1 MKQFPNTS
9 NIDPSSLDGLN
20 HLGKFL
26 ENAQLPSGAMP
37 SNQDGSHDPWDHLEA
52 VMGLTTLG
60 YFDQALKGLN
70 WMVTNQNKD
79 GSWYNLYRDEKPL
92 ELNKQTNY
100 ASYIAVAVW
109 HFYLLTNDINYLRN
123 FWEPVKK
130 GILFS
135 LSLQHN
141 NGAIA
146 WNIDESKKIDEDYL
160 LTGCSS
166 ISKSI
171 ECAIAICQVLE
182 HQSFELE
189 WREAHSKLITALEN
203 PSEIFDLKK
212 DRSRFSM
219 DWYYPILGGINSEQ
233 RIANLV
239 EKINDSF
246 WVKGLGIKCVADE
259 PWVTVAETSECSIAF
274 KKIGEDKIALE
285 LLLNAIA
292 IVDKKGIPYMGW
304 QFHENI
310 YWPEETPSWTSGACI
325 LAADANHQLTPGA
338 DLFIKQQFKSELGKR

>member
-1 MKQFPNTS
+1 MKKFPNIS
-9 NIDPSSLDGLN
+9 HIDPNSLDGLN

-26 ENAQLPSGAMP
+26 VDVQFLSGAIP

-52 VMGLTTLG
+52 LMGLTTLG
-60 YFDQALKGLN
+60 YKTQALKGLN
-70 WMVTNQNKD
+70 WMVSNQNQD
-79 GSWYNLYRDEKPL
+79 GSWYNLYQDEKPL

-100 ASYIAVAVW
+100 AAYVAVAVW
-109 HFYLLTNDINYLRN
+109 HFYLINNDVNFLQE

-135 LSLQHN
+135 LSLQHD

-146 WNIDESKKIDEDYL
+146 WNIDEFEKIDEDYL

-166 ISKSI
+166 IAKSL
-171 ECAIAICQVLE
+171 ECAIAICQALGDQNYE
-182 HQSFELE
+182 SE
-189 WREAHSKLITALEN
+189 WRIAHSKLIAALEN
-203 PSEIFDLKK
+203 PSGIFDLKK

-219 DWYYPILGGINSEQ
+219 DWYYPILGGINSKK
-233 RIANLV
+233 RINSLTT
-239 EKINDSF
+239 KIKDSF
-246 WVKGLGIKCVADE
+246 WIQGLGIKCVSHE

-285 LLLNAIA
+285 LLQNAIS
-292 IVDKKGIPYMGW
+292 IVDSKGIPYMGW

-310 YWPEETPSWTSGACI
+310 YWPDETPSWTSAACI
-325 LAADANHQLTPGA
+325 LAADANNRLTSGA
-338 DLFIKQQFKSELGKR
+338 GLFLKQQFKS

>member
-1 MKQFPNTS
+1 MTQFPNTS
-9 NIDPSSLDGLN
+9 NIDPSSIDGLN

-26 ENAQLPSGAMP
+26 EDTQFHSGAIP
-37 SNQDGSHDPWDHLEA
+37 SNQDNSHDPWDHLEA

-60 YFDQALKGLN
+60 YKNKALNGLH
-70 WMVTNQNKD
+70 WMVANQNED
-79 GSWYNLYRDEKPL
+79 GSWYNLYKDERPL

-100 ASYIAVAVW
+100 ASYLAVAVW
-109 HFYLLTNDINYLRN
+109 HFYLLNNDMNFLQN

-135 LSLQHN
+135 LSVQHN

-146 WNIDESKKIDEDYL
+146 WNIDKSEKLDEDYL

-166 ISKSI
+166 IAKSL
-171 ECAIAICQVLE
+171 ECAIAICQVLK
-182 HQSFELE
+182 HKKFESE
-189 WREAHSKLITALEN
+189 WRDAHSKLIAALEN
-203 PSEIFDLKK
+203 PAEIFDLKK

-219 DWYYPILGGINSEQ
+219 DWYYPILGGIHSKQ
-233 RIANLV
+233 RIATLI
-239 EKINDSF
+239 EMIKTSF
-246 WVKGLGIKCVADE
+246 WIKGLGIKCVADE

-292 IVDKKGIPYMGW
+292 IVDRQDIPYMGW

-310 YWPEETPSWTSGACI
+310 YWPEETPSWTAAACI

-338 DLFIKQQFKSELGKR
+338 NLFIKQQFKS

>member
-1 MKQFPNTS
+1 MKKFPNIS
-9 NIDPSSLDGLN
+9 HIDPSSLNGLSN
-20 HLGKFL
+20 LGKFL
-26 ENAQLPSGAMP
+26 DQTQFLSGAIP

-60 YFDQALKGLN
+60 YYDKALKGLH
-70 WMVTNQNKD
+70 WMVANQNED
-79 GSWYNLYRDEKPL
+79 GSWYNLYQDEEPL

-109 HFYLLTNDINYLRN
+109 HFYLLNNDINFLQT

-135 LSLQHN
+135 LSLQHS

-146 WNIDESKKIDEDYL
+146 WNIDEFQKIDEDYL

-166 ISKSI
+166 IAKSL
-171 ECAIAICQVLE
+171 ECAIAICQI
-182 HQSFELE
+182 LE
-189 WREAHSKLITALEN
+189 WQSLESEWRAAHSKLITALEH
-203 PSEIFDLKK
+203 PSKIFDLKK

-219 DWYYPILGGINSEQ
+219 DWYYPILGGVNSKQ
-233 RIANLV
+233 RIASLTTNI
-239 EKINDSF
+239 EDSF
-246 WVKGLGIKCVADE
+246 WIKGLGIKCVSDE
-259 PWVTVAETSECSIAF
+259 PWITVAETSECSIAY

-285 LLLNAIA
+285 LLHNAIA
-292 IVDKKGIPYMGW
+292 IVDREGIPYMGW

-310 YWPEETPSWTSGACI
+310 YWPEETPSWTSAACI
-325 LAADANHQLTPGA
+325 LAADANYQLTPGA
-338 DLFIKQQFKSELGKR
+338 NLFTKQQFKP

>member
-1 MKQFPNTS
+1 MKKFPNKS
-9 NIDPSSLDGLN
+9 IINPNSLEGLN
-20 HLGKFL
+20 HLGQFL
-26 ENAQLPSGAMP
+26 TNEQLLSGAIP

-60 YFDQALKGLN
+60 YKDQAHNGLQ
-70 WMVTNQNKD
+70 WMAANQNED
-79 GSWYNLYRDEKPL
+79 GSWYNLYQGEAPL

-100 ASYIAVAVW
+100 AAYIAVAVW
-109 HFYLLTNDINYLRN
+109 HFYLLNNNINFLQN

-130 GILFS
+130 GILFT

-146 WNIDESKKIDEDYL
+146 WNIDEFEKIDEDYL

-166 ISKSI
+166 IAKSL

-182 HQSFELE
+182 HKSIESG
-189 WREAHSKLITALEN
+189 WRDAHSKLIVALEN
-203 PSEIFDLKK
+203 PVEIFDLKK

-219 DWYYPILGGINSEQ
+219 DWYYPILGGINSKQ
-233 RIANLV
+233 RITSLIENI
-239 EKINDSF
+239 KDSF
-246 WVKGLGIKCVADE
+246 WIKGLGIKCVSDE
-259 PWVTVAETSECSIAF
+259 PWVTVAETSECSIAY
-274 KKIGEDKIALE
+274 KKIGEDKIASE

-292 IVDKKGIPYMGW
+292 IVDKEGIPYMGW

-310 YWPEETPSWTSGACI
+310 YWPEETPSWTSAACI
-325 LAADANHQLTPGA
+325 LAADANNQLTSGA
-338 DLFIKQQFKSELGKR
+338 NLFLEQQFKA

>member
-1 MKQFPNTS
+1 MTQFPNTS
-9 NIDPSSLDGLN
+9 NIDPSSIDGLN

-26 ENAQLPSGAMP
+26 EDTQFHSGAIP
-37 SNQDGSHDPWDHLEA
+37 SNQDNSHDPWDHLEA

-60 YFDQALKGLN
+60 YKDQALNGLH
-70 WMVTNQNKD
+70 WMVANQNKD
-79 GSWYNLYRDEKPL
+79 GSWYNLYQDERPL

-100 ASYIAVAVW
+100 ASYLSVAVW
-109 HFYLLTNDINYLRN
+109 HFYLLNDDINFLQN

-146 WNIDESKKIDEDYL
+146 WNMDENAKIDEDYL

-166 ISKSI
+166 IAKSL

-182 HQSFELE
+182 HQSLESE
-189 WREAHSKLITALEN
+189 WRGAHSKLLNALEK
-203 PSEIFDLKK
+203 PAEIFDLKK

-219 DWYYPILGGINSEQ
+219 DWYYPILGGINSKE
-233 RIANLV
+233 RIASL
-239 EKINDSF
+239 IGRIQDSF
-246 WVKGLGIKCVADE
+246 WIKGLGIKCVEDE
-259 PWVTVAETSECSIAF
+259 PWVTVAETSECSIAY

-285 LLLNAIA
+285 LLHNAIA
-292 IVDKKGIPYMGW
+292 VVDREGIPYMGW
-304 QFHENI
+304 QFNENI
-310 YWPEETPSWTSGACI
+310 YWPEEKPSWTSAACI
-325 LAADANHQLTPGA
+325 LAADANNQLTSAA
-338 DLFIKQQFKSELGKR
+338 DLFIKKQFKP

>member
-1 MKQFPNTS
+1 MKRFPNTS
-9 NIDPSSLDGLN
+9 QINPSSLDGLN

-26 ENAQLPSGAMP
+26 DHVQFLSGAIP

-60 YFDQALKGLN
+60 YKDQALNGLH
-70 WMVTNQNKD
+70 WMASNQNED
-79 GSWYNLYRDEKPL
+79 GSWYNLYQDNKPL

-109 HFYLLTNDINYLRN
+109 HFYLLNNDIHFLKN

-130 GILFS
+130 GVLFS
-135 LSLQHN
+135 LSLQHS

-146 WNIDESKKIDEDYL
+146 WNIDKYEKIDEDYL

-166 ISKSI
+166 IAKSL
-171 ECAIAICQVLE
+171 ECAIAICQVLD
-182 HQSFELE
+182 HKSFELE
-189 WREAHSKLITALEN
+189 WRESHSKLIVALEN
-203 PSEIFDLKK
+203 PAEIFDLKK

-219 DWYYPILGGINSEQ
+219 DWYYPILGGINSKK
-233 RIANLV
+233 RIVSLIEMIKN
-239 EKINDSF
+239 SF
-246 WVKGLGIKCVADE
+246 WIKDLGIKCVADE

-274 KKIGEDKIALE
+274 KKIGEDKIASE

-292 IVDKKGIPYMGW
+292 IVDSHDIPYMGW

-310 YWPEETPSWTSGACI
+310 YWPEETPSWTAAACI
-325 LAADANHQLTPGA
+325 LAADANNKLTPGA
-338 DLFIKQQFKSELGKR
+338 DLFTKLQFKS

>member
-1 MKQFPNTS
+1 MKKFPNTS
-9 NIDPSSLDGLN
+9 HIDPSSLDGLN

-26 ENAQLPSGAMP
+26 DDVQFFSGAIP

-52 VMGLTTLG
+52 VMGLSTLG
-60 YFDQALKGLN
+60 FKNQALNGLH
-70 WMVTNQNKD
+70 WMVANQNED
-79 GSWYNLYRDEKPL
+79 GSWYNLYQDEKPL

-109 HFYLLTNDINYLRN
+109 HFYLLNNDVNFLQD

-130 GILFS
+130 GILFT
-135 LSLQHN
+135 LSLQHR

-146 WNIDESKKIDEDYL
+146 WNIDKSKKIDEDYL

-166 ISKSI
+166 IAKSL

-182 HQSFELE
+182 HKSFELK
-189 WREAHSKLITALEN
+189 WRDAHLKLIVALEN
-203 PSEIFDLKK
+203 PAEIFDLKK

-219 DWYYPILGGINSEQ
+219 DWYYPILGGINSKE
-233 RIANLV
+233 RITSLV
-239 EKINDSF
+239 EMIKTSF
-246 WVKGLGIKCVADE
+246 WIKGLGIKCVADE

-292 IVDKKGIPYMGW
+292 IVDGQGIPYMGW
-304 QFHENI
+304 QFDENI
-310 YWPEETPSWTSGACI
+310 YWPEETPSWTAAACI
-325 LAADANHQLTPGA
+325 LAADANYQLTPSA
-338 DLFIKQQFKSELGKR
+338 NLFIKQQFKS

>member
-1 MKQFPNTS
+1 MKRFPNTS
-9 NIDPSSLDGLN
+9 QIDPSSLDGLN

-26 ENAQLPSGAMP
+26 DHVQFLSGAIP

-60 YFDQALKGLN
+60 YKDQALNGLH
-70 WMVTNQNKD
+70 WMASNQNED
-79 GSWYNLYRDEKPL
+79 GSWYNLYQDNKPL

-109 HFYLLTNDINYLRN
+109 HFYLLNNDIHFLKN

-130 GILFS
+130 GVLFS
-135 LSLQHN
+135 LSLQHS

-146 WNIDESKKIDEDYL
+146 WNIDKYEKIDEDYL

-166 ISKSI
+166 IAKSL
-171 ECAIAICQVLE
+171 ECAIAICQVLD
-182 HQSFELE
+182 HKSFELE
-189 WREAHSKLITALEN
+189 WRESHSKLIVALEN
-203 PSEIFDLKK
+203 PAEIFDLKK

-219 DWYYPILGGINSEQ
+219 DWYYPILGGINSKK
-233 RIANLV
+233 RIVSLIEMIKN
-239 EKINDSF
+239 SF
-246 WVKGLGIKCVADE
+246 WIKDLGIKCVADE

-274 KKIGEDKIALE
+274 KKIGEDKIASE

-292 IVDKKGIPYMGW
+292 IVDSHDIPYMGW
-304 QFHENI
+304 QFNENI
-310 YWPEETPSWTSGACI
+310 YWPEETPSWTAAACI
-325 LAADANHQLTPGA
+325 LAADANNKLTPGA
-338 DLFIKQQFKSELGKR
+338 DLFTKLQFKS

>member
-1 MKQFPNTS
+1 MKRFPNTS
-9 NIDPSSLDGLN
+9 QIDPSSLNGLN

-26 ENAQLPSGAMP
+26 DHVQFLSGAIP

-60 YFDQALKGLN
+60 YKDQALNGLH
-70 WMVTNQNKD
+70 WMASNQNED
-79 GSWYNLYRDEKPL
+79 GSWYNLYQDNKPL

-109 HFYLLTNDINYLRN
+109 HFYLLNNDIHFLKN

-130 GILFS
+130 GVLFS
-135 LSLQHN
+135 LSLQHS

-146 WNIDESKKIDEDYL
+146 WNIDKYEKIDEDYL

-166 ISKSI
+166 IAKSL
-171 ECAIAICQVLE
+171 ECAIAICQVLD
-182 HQSFELE
+182 HKSFELE
-189 WREAHSKLITALEN
+189 WRESHSKLIVALEN
-203 PSEIFDLKK
+203 PAEIFDLKK

-219 DWYYPILGGINSEQ
+219 DWYYPILGGINSKK
-233 RIANLV
+233 RIVSLI
-239 EKINDSF
+239 EMIKHSF
-246 WVKGLGIKCVADE
+246 WIKDLGIKCVADE

-274 KKIGEDKIALE
+274 KKIGEDKIASE

-292 IVDKKGIPYMGW
+292 IVDSQDIPYMGW

-310 YWPEETPSWTSGACI
+310 YWPEETPSWTTAACI
-325 LAADANHQLTPGA
+325 LAADANNKLTPGA
-338 DLFIKQQFKSELGKR
+338 DLFTKLQFKS